1 MRQNLASHPL
11 PFNSPHMSAVIK
23 RAFLLGAGLGTRL
36 RPLTDVLPKPLIP
49 VFNRPLIEYAL
60 DQCLAAGVTEFAVNT
75 HHLPDK
81 WAQCFPDH
89 SYRGA
94 PLTFF
99 HEPVLLE
106 TGGGLKNI
114 EEWTQGEPFLVYN
127 GDILATLNLRKL
139 LETHIHSQKAVTM
152 ALRSTGHEAH
162 VAAEGESVTDIR
174 RMLGRADGAYQFTG
188 VYCAHP
194 ELFLHIPKN
203 KKVSIIPSFLELI
216 RSGKMGAS
224 YHDEGIWLDLGTRR
238 SYLEAHLCT
247 GLGKLRHPESV
258 VAASAV
264 VESSALGPGSKVG
277 RNASIRSSILWP
289 GVTVAEGAQLTNC
302 IVYSSTPVAGTQENS
317 DL

>member
-1 MRQNLASHPL
+1 V
-11 PFNSPHMSAVIK
+11 NSVIQK
-23 RAFLLGAGLGTRL
+23 AFLLGAGLGTRL
-36 RPLTDVLPKPLIP
+36 RPLTDILPKPLIP

-81 WAQCFPDH
+81 WAECFPDQ

-114 EEWTQGEPFLVYN
+114 EEWTQGEPLLVYN
-127 GDILATLNLRKL
+127 GDILATLDLEKL
-139 LETHIHSQKAVTM
+139 LKTHIRSGKTVTM
-152 ALRSTGHEAH
+152 ALRSKGHEAH

-174 RMLGRADGAYQFTG
+174 GMLGRSEGNYQFTG
-188 VYCAHP
+188 VYCANP
-194 ELFLHIPKN
+194 EIFCQIPKH

-216 RSGKMGAS
+216 RARKMGAS
-224 YHDEGIWLDLGTRR
+224 FHDEGIWLDLGTRR
-238 SYLEAHLCT
+238 AYLEAHLCSE
-247 GLGKLRHPESV
+247 LGTLRHPESS
-258 VAASAV
+258 VASSAL
-264 VESSALGPGSKVG
+264 VESSALGPGSRVS
-277 RNASIRSSILWP
+277 RNASVRSSILWP
-289 GVTVAEGAQLTNC
+289 GAAVEEGAQLTNC
-302 IVYSSTPVAGTQENS
+302 IVYSSTPVTGIRHDS

>member
-1 MRQNLASHPL
+1 VS
-11 PFNSPHMSAVIK
+11 SAIK
-23 RAFLLGAGLGTRL
+23 KAFLLGAGLGTRL

-81 WAQCFPDH
+81 WAECFPDQ

-114 EEWTQGEPFLVYN
+114 EDWAEGQPILIYN
-127 GDILATLNLRKL
+127 GDILATLNLGRL
-139 LETHIHSQKAVTM
+139 LKTHLLSGRAVTM
-152 ALRSTGHEAH
+152 ALRSAGHETH
-162 VAAEGESVTDIR
+162 VAIEGECVTDIR
-174 RMLGRADGAYQFTG
+174 GMLGRAEGDYQFTG
-188 VYCAHP
+188 VYCANP
-194 ELFLHIPKN
+194 EIFRHIPEN
-203 KKVSIIPSFLELI
+203 KRVSIIPSFLEII

-224 YHDEGIWLDLGTRR
+224 FHDEGIWLDLGTRR
-238 SYLEAHLCT
+238 SYLEAHLCS
-247 GLGKLRHPESV
+247 GLGTLRHPESS
-258 VAASAV
+258 VASSAV
-264 VESSALGPGSKVG
+264 VENSALGAGSRVG
-277 RNASIRSSILWP
+277 RNASVHSCILWP
-289 GVTVAEGAQLTNC
+289 GSAVEEGAQLTNC
-302 IVYSSTPVAGTQENS
+302 IVYSSTPVTGTRHDS